1 MAVPDIS
8 KQLQAARAELL
19 DLTLRNP
26 LLNYR
31 QLQARGLEFRHEDLQ
46 PLFNR
51 LVSDE
56 KGIGFLAKQEEAD
69 PNVLRVA
76 ITEPAHPDPFAPF
89 P

>member
-1 MAVPDIS
+1 VAVPDIS
-8 KQLQAARAELL
+8 TQLEAARAELL

-31 QLQARGLEFRHEDLQ
+31 QLQARGLEFRHDD
-46 PLFNR
+46 PRVLFEH
-51 LVSDE
+51 LVSEE
-56 KGIGFLAKQEEAD
+56 KGVGFLAKQEEAD